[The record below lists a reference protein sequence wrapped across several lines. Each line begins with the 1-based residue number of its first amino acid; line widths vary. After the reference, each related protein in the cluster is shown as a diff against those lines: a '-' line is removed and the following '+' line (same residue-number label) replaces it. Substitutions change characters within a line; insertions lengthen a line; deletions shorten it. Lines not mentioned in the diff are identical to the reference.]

1 MVPSDGVTPS
11 AAGVAMPPAR
21 PVDRPVRL
29 VPVRAR
35 DVLVLLFL
43 REVLRLRVPVALRR
57 AVVRPAVDLRR
68 EPPERVALRVPVDRL
83 AVDLR
88 RVPVERF
95 AVERLVLARRVVDLR
110 VPVERLAV
118 DLRRVPVER
127 FAVERLAVDLRR
139 VPVERFAVERLAV
152 DLRAPVERFAVD
164 LRRVPVER
172 FAVVLRV
179 PVDRFAVVLRAVLLR
194 RVPVERFAVD
204 RVPLD
209 RVELDLL
216 LAVAMCLLLLGEFGG
231 NNYWRSM
238 SVAPAVIQQKGHLSY
253 LEMSSTTSPVRLS
266 AACLATSACATMPTS
281 FPSSSTTG
289 SRRTW

>member
-43 REVLRLRVPVALRR
+43 REELRLRVPVALRP

-152 DLRAPVERFAVD
+152 DL
-164 LRRVPVER
+164 
-172 FAVVLRV
+172 
-179 PVDRFAVVLRAVLLR
+179 
-194 RVPVERFAVD
+194 
-204 RVPLD
+204 
-209 RVELDLL
+209 
-216 LAVAMCLLLLGEFGG
+216 
-231 NNYWRSM
+231 
-238 SVAPAVIQQKGHLSY
+238 
-253 LEMSSTTSPVRLS
+253 
-266 AACLATSACATMPTS
+266 
-281 FPSSSTTG
+281 
-289 SRRTW
+289 

>member
-95 AVERLVLARRVVDLR
+95 A
-110 VPVERLAV
+110 VERLAV